1 MTEADTEEGRP
12 DNDTLQKKA
21 QARPTVRE
29 YGEKT
34 LQESTCFMNLGH
46 SPQSLKAQKE
56 VSVSVSRRL
65 YNSITPRLNPIV
77 TAWVRSL
84 ASSFE
89 SIFAT

>member
-1 MTEADTEEGRP
+1 MTEADTKEGRR
-12 DNDTLQKKA
+12 DKDTLQKKA

-29 YGEKT
+29 YGVET

-56 VSVSVSRRL
+56 VSVSVIRQFYS
-65 YNSITPRLNPIV
+65 SITPRLNPIV

-84 ASSFE
+84 APSFE
-89 SIFAT
+89 SMFAT